1 MCICICMRLV
11 HIESRAS
18 TCMCMNT
25 CTHARVDAMP
35 FERSI
40 ACWSASLIVAGQ
52 TYGCGWPRQETG
64 PLRA

>member
-25 CTHARVDAMP
+25 CTRVDAIP